1 VLAGALRRGVVLI
14 VETARETRRL
24 IVGRGATG
32 DDARRLADD
41 LRRQHGL
48 AVVD

>member
-1 VLAGALRRGVVLI
+1 VLV
-14 VETARETRRL
+14 VETGRETRRL

-32 DDARRLADD
+32 EDGRRLAED
-41 LRRQHGL
+41 LRRHHGL